1 MITFR
6 RTFSLLVIFAI
17 GFSIGLISC
26 KKKSDPPP
34 YDYTPELQAML
45 DTQWNVFWADKENP
59 VGGFMMKIS
68 SPLGD
73 YFASAN
79 FNDSVNEHF
88 HFRGASTTKTFT
100 AAAIM
105 LLAQQGK
112 LNIND
117 VVTDII
123 PGTTDPY
130 LPATPNFNI
139 PHKNEITLKLLL
151 QHRAGVFDLVN
162 DPVPDT
168 VNEPY
173 AGMQYSVYV
182 IEVLG
187 DTLHTFTYEEWASIL
202 SKHHLSYFTPD
213 SAYHY
218 SDIGYNLLGLIVERV
233 SGMSFEEYVRLYLLD
248 PNGLNE
254 TTFPSLGTTYWL
266 PDPYVKSYYWM
277 QGQSFESTYWSNPS
291 SHVAEGNIITTN
303 YDLNL
308 WVKRLIRGEAGLSRA
323 TVDEMMDVLETFE
336 SHQYYGLGI
345 VYTPGLGYGHNG
357 ATAGY
362 LTVMRYNP
370 DNQVSFTISASFWYV
385 QDLYAEVYHLYDI
398 AHEANQILG
407 YE

>member
-1 MITFR
+1 MRKILTMCLISI
-6 RTFSLLVIFAI
+6 SLMGIL
-17 GFSIGLISC
+17 LTQSC

-34 YDYTPELQAML
+34 YDYTPELQTML
-45 DTQWNVFWADKENP
+45 NTKWSEFWVGKENP
-59 VGGFMMKIS
+59 VGGFMMKVS
-68 SPLGD
+68 SPMGD
-73 YFASAN
+73 FFASAN
-79 FNDSVNEHF
+79 YNDSVNQHF

-112 LNIND
+112 VNID
-117 VVTDII
+117 DAVTALI
-123 PGTTDPY
+123 PGTNEPY
-130 LPATPNFNI
+130 LPASPDFNI
-139 PHKNEITLKLLL
+139 PYKNQITLKLLL

-168 VNEPY
+168 VNAPY
-173 AGMQYSVYV
+173 HGQNYIDYV
-182 IEVLG
+182 RDTLG
-187 DTLHTFTYEEWASIL
+187 DMLHTFTYEEFASII
-202 SKHHLSYFTPD
+202 SKHHLTYFSPG

-218 SDIGYNLLGLIVERV
+218 SDIGYNLLGLVIERV
-233 SGMSFEEYVRLYLLD
+233 SGMAFEAYVKQHLLD

-254 TTFPSLGTTYWL
+254 TSFPSLGTTYWL
-266 PDPYVKSYYWM
+266 PDPFVKSYFWY
-277 QGQSFESTYWSNPS
+277 QGQSIETTFWSNPS

-308 WVKRLIRGEAGLSRA
+308 WIKKLIRGEAGLSRPS
-323 TVDEMMDVLETFE
+323 VDEMMDVLETFE
-336 SHQYYGLGI
+336 SHQYYGLGL

-370 DNQVSFTISASFWYV
+370 ENQVSFTIIASFWYY
-385 QDLYAEVYHLYDI
+385 QDLYEEVYHLYDI
-398 AHEANQILG
+398 AHEAYKIFG